1 MITTFTA
8 ELPLGLARAVAEQ
21 PHKIYLYLEYTNN
34 SGNIPV
40 GYTTAASVP
49 NFSNPKTYYSELSD
63 KNFLR
68 VPAIRDPNLTSTS
81 VGGVYATTTNFFGQ
95 SGGTSAGELS
105 GTAFGTGSICYGA
118 ALVLAEVD
126 TERTSDI
133 ILARAYFTGSGEYL
147 TKTAS
152 SEIFVTFPLTVTVA
166 AP

>member
-8 ELPLGLARAVAEQ
+8 ELPLGIARAVAEQ

-40 GYTTAASVP
+40 GYTSAAAIP
-49 NFSNPKTYYSELSD
+49 NFSNPKTYYSGLSN
-63 KNFLR
+63 KNYLR
-68 VPAIRDPNLTSTS
+68 VPAIRDPNITSTTAGNTYS
-81 VGGVYATTTNFFGQ
+81 TTTNFFGQ
-95 SGGTSAGELS
+95 SSGTSAGELA

-118 ALVLAEVD
+118 ALVLAEIE

-133 ILARAYFTGSGEYL
+133 ILARAYFTGGAEYL

-152 SEIFVTFPLTVTVA
+152 SELFVTFPLTISVT